1 MGGESLVLFHL
12 FVFNSSTFFL
22 SVSFLYTDL
31 DQALKLLAM
40 RLSERKFP
48 IGMYPYI

>member
-12 FVFNSSTFFL
+12 FVFISTFFL